1 MKCTSPLVS
10 VGIPTF
16 NRANL
21 LVKCLNSVLQQSYE
35 NIEVI
40 VSDNMSSDSTP
51 DVCLEFMN
59 QDQRVK
65 TYRQTANI
73 KAVPN
78 FDYVRRKS
86 KGEYFMLLGDDDWI
100 DTELIQSC
108 VQFLEDN
115 PDHIAASGET
125 YYYRENDVKFKGVSL
140 SIQSDDPSERA
151 INAIAEIIDG
161 GTFYALYRAKP
172 ANEIPYLN
180 AWGTDYFFLCEA
192 AFRGKITTLPDV
204 ACHRIDNSNRRSI
217 KEVLHGEGIVDG
229 QELDPYGMI
238 ASVLFWRIV
247 ADGSV
252 FKQMGYCDRYRF
264 ASDVVNTVNQRW
276 PITGDVD
283 LLNIADNLFTDQ
295 NLLEEYHSLLAR
307 VMSEWITA
315 SKNGTNS
322 KWRSARQILDV
333 FIKLGF
339 SSSNTRSEESRLL
352 NEIIETSD
360 AGDDLEL
367 KNDAYRILSLFI

>member
-1 MKCTSPLVS
+1 MKCISPLVS

-16 NRANL
+16 NRADL

-73 KAVPN
+73 GGALN

-108 VQFLEDN
+108 VQFLEEN
-115 PDHIAASGET
+115 PDHIAAGGET

-140 SIQSDDPSERA
+140 SIQSDNASERT
-151 INAIAEIIDG
+151 INVIAEVIDG
-161 GTFYALYRAKP
+161 GTFHALYRAKP
-172 ANEIPYLN
+172 ANKIPYLK
-180 AWGTDYFFLCEA
+180 AWGIDYFFLCEA

-204 ACHRIDNSNRRSI
+204 AYHRIDNSNRRSI
-217 KEVLHGEGIVDG
+217 KELLHEEGIGDG
-229 QELDPYGMI
+229 QELDPYGTI

-247 ADGSV
+247 VDGSV
-252 FKQMGYCDRYRF
+252 FKQLGYWDRYSL

-276 PITGDVD
+276 LITGDVD
-283 LLNIADNLFTDQ
+283 LLTIADNLFTDQ
-295 NLLEEYHSLLAR
+295 NLLEEFHSLLAR
-307 VMSEWITA
+307 VMSEWIIA
-315 SKNGTNS
+315 SNHETNS
-322 KWRSARQILDV
+322 KWRNARQLLDV
-333 FIKLGF
+333 FIMLGF
-339 SSSNTRSEESRLL
+339 SPSNTRSEESRLL
-352 NEIIETSD
+352 NEIIETSN